1 MENSTAPR
9 NSKISEKPMV
19 LSTLPVPP
27 IIHNETGR
35 SERMVQKLK
44 NILTKSDEEGGYLY
58 LELLSYR
65 ATPIDHNLN

>member
-1 MENSTAPR
+1 
-9 NSKISEKPMV
+9 MV